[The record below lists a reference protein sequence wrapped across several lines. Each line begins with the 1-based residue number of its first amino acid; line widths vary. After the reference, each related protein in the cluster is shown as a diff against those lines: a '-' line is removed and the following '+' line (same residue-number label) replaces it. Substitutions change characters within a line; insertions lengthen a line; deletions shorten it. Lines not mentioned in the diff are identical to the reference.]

1 MASSKAKKNLELQR
15 QAMKMAQMNE
25 NNFNFIKLEDNK
37 IQAGQDDADSDQ
49 SVEINDL
56 NDQNS
61 QWLQGTRIIPRVT
74 GTFMGSEYK

>member
-37 IQAGQDDADSDQ
+37 IQVGQDDADSDQ
-49 SVEINDL
+49 SVEINDP
-56 NDQNS
+56 ND
-61 QWLQGTRIIPRVT
+61 
-74 GTFMGSEYK
+74 